1 MKTDVLQRTW
11 QTGGCV
17 VTKIVSRAASLLAM
31 AAFAGAAAFVPGGAK
46 AKDKITISL
55 VQVLTV
61 EEWPQEMAAGAR
73 AAAADIGSDKLEL
86 RLLGTAGADVQ
97 KEGQIAMSEAERGPD
112 AIIISNAL
120 GGMNEPAHVLGQKGI
135 PTTWLVMAPPDEV
148 QNAFYVG
155 ADPYAVGKAGADLI
169 IPLLEKKQ
177 GKPAAEISGEV
188 VQGLCVPGIPVLTQ
202 RLAAIDEAVKS
213 RIPKATVLPA
223 FDSKIDLAQSYAVWN
238 QAINRHPHAL
248 FYTDPCED
256 GNKNIQKIRLEDK
269 IDVPQVYYDNP
280 ESARDAVKR
289 GEVTGIVSS
298 NRFTE
303 AYVAVYVTAKAL
315 LDKQK
320 FPVGWLKVPHKVITS
335 ANVDSYIAAWA
346 NSGAGLRRFYDGEIV
361 ATRDMRLPGL
371 PPTSDYNHP
380 PK

>member
-1 MKTDVLQRTW
+1 MTT
-11 QTGGCV
+11 T
-17 VTKIVSRAASLLAM
+17 TASRKKSLLS
-31 AAFAGAAAFVPGGAK
+31 AAALIGAAALAFAPGAAE

-55 VQVLTV
+55 IQVLTV

-86 RLLGTAGADVQ
+86 RLLGTAGPDVQ

-112 AIIISNAL
+112 AIILSNAL
-120 GGMNEPAHVLGQKGI
+120 GGMNEPAHVLAEKGI

-177 GKPAAEISGEV
+177 GKPAAEISGDV

-202 RLAAIDEAVKS
+202 RLAAIGDAISK
-213 RIPKATVLPA
+213 RMPKATMLPP

-280 ESARDAVKR
+280 ESARVAVKN

-303 AYVAVYVTAKAL
+303 AYVAVYATATAL
-315 LDKQK
+315 LNHQK
-320 FPVGWLKVPHKVITS
+320 LPAGWLKVPHKVITP
-335 ANVDSYIAAWA
+335 ANVDSYIAAWEH
-346 NSGAGLRRFYDGEIV
+346 SGAGLRKFYDSEIV
-361 ATRDMRLPGL
+361 ATRDLPLTNL

>member
-1 MKTDVLQRTW
+1 
-11 QTGGCV
+11 
-17 VTKIVSRAASLLAM
+17 
-31 AAFAGAAAFVPGGAK
+31 
-46 AKDKITISL
+46 
-55 VQVLTV
+55 
-61 EEWPQEMAAGAR
+61 
-73 AAAADIGSDKLEL
+73 
-86 RLLGTAGADVQ
+86 
-97 KEGQIAMSEAERGPD
+97 
-112 AIIISNAL
+112 
-120 GGMNEPAHVLGQKGI
+120 
-135 PTTWLVMAPPDEV
+135 V

-155 ADPYAVGKAGADLI
+155 ADPYAVGNAGADLI

-202 RLAAIDEAVKS
+202 RLAAIDEAVKA
-213 RIPKATVLPA
+213 RMPKATVLPA

-280 ESARDAVKR
+280 ESARVAVKS

-303 AYVAVYVTAKAL
+303 AYIAVYAIAKTL

-335 ANVDSYIAAWA
+335 ANVDSYIAAWE
-346 NSGAGLRRFYDGEIV
+346 NSGAGLRKFYDGEIT
-361 ATRDMRLPGL
+361 ATRNFPLTNL

>member
-1 MKTDVLQRTW
+1 MTAIISGKTSCLTVA
-11 QTGGCV
+11 
-17 VTKIVSRAASLLAM
+17 IVSAAAI
-31 AAFAGAAAFVPGGAK
+31 AFAPCGAE
-46 AKDKITISL
+46 AKDKIIISL
-55 VQVLTV
+55 IQVLTV

-120 GGMNEPAHVLGQKGI
+120 GGMNEPAHILTQKGI

-148 QNAFYVG
+148 QSAFYVG

-169 IPLLEKKQ
+169 IPLVEKKQ
-177 GKPAAEISGEV
+177 GKPASEISGEV

-213 RIPKATVLPA
+213 QLPKATVLPA
-223 FDSKIDLAQSYAVWN
+223 FDSKIDLAQSYAVWS

-269 IDVPQVYYDNP
+269 IDVPQVY
-280 ESARDAVKR
+280 A
-289 GEVTGIVSS
+289 
-298 NRFTE
+298 
-303 AYVAVYVTAKAL
+303 TAKTL
-315 LDKQK
+315 LNRQK
-320 FPVGWLKVPHKVITS
+320 FPAGWLKVPHKVITS
-335 ANVDSYIAAWA
+335 ANVDSYIAAWE
-346 NSGAGLRRFYDGEIV
+346 NSGAGLRKFYDGEIV
-361 ATRDMRLPGL
+361 ATRDLPLTNL